1 MALAEAENDYSL
13 QLKRLLNASVEEV
26 FNAWTR
32 AELVSQWLAPNREF
46 KTKVYELD
54 LKVGGRYR
62 IEMTESDG
70 SKHIV
75 GGEYV
80 SINSPTQLVFT
91 WAWEHSEDPTP
102 TLVTVDLS
110 AVGDKT
116 ELVLT
121 HERFPD
127 APIRD
132 LHDEGW
138 NACLA
143 GLDILFGR

>member
-1 MALAEAENDYSL
+1 MALAEAENNFSL
-13 QLKRLLNASVEEV
+13 QLKKQVNASVEEV
-26 FNAWTR
+26 FDAWTR
-32 AELVSQWLAPNREF
+32 ADIVAQWLAPNREF

-62 IEMTESDG
+62 IEMTETDG

-75 GGEYV
+75 GGEYI
-80 SINSPTQLVFT
+80 SITSPTQLVFT
-91 WAWEHSEDPTP
+91 WAWEHSEDPAP
-102 TLVTVDLS
+102 TLVTIDLN
-110 AVGDKT
+110 AYQGKT

-121 HERFPD
+121 HEKFPD

-138 NACLA
+138 NGCLQ
-143 GLDILFGR
+143 GLDVLFG